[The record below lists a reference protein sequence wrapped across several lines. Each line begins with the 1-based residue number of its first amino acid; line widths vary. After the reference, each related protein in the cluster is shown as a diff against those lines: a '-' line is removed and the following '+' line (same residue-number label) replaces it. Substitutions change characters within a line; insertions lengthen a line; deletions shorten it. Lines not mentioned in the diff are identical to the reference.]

1 MVPDRIRAVK
11 QTWARLRR
19 WLVDRIVDY
28 LMEPLPHYER
38 RVRNDLEALLASVSK
53 ADVILIEGDQRVSA
67 IIRYLTQSSWSHSA
81 IYIGDELL
89 RRGGERAAWARQL
102 FGEAAHHLVVE
113 ALPRGVV
120 ASPLLKYVDFNL
132 RVCRPHKLRA
142 EHRRLIMDEAV
153 AAIGWRYDLRN
164 VFDLARYLIPVR
176 LVPPRWR
183 AAALHF
189 GSGQPTEV
197 ICSSLIARLFYR
209 VRFPIQPTLELGA
222 PAAAPAGRSG
232 AALVRRVFGQ
242 PSAAYTGIFRMRHPT
257 LITPRD
263 FDLSPFFEIVKLNPV
278 AKGEFDYSRILW
290 AEDDEE
296 EDDPETVK
304 RNA

>member
-1 MVPDRIRAVK
+1 MVPDRFRAVK
-11 QTWARLRR
+11 ETWAWLRR

-38 RVRNDLEALLASVSK
+38 RVRNDLGALLSSVSK

-81 IYIGDELL
+81 LYIGDELL
-89 RRGGERAAWARQL
+89 RRGGEQAAWAHQH

-120 ASPLLKYVDFNL
+120 ASPLAKYVDFNL
-132 RVCRPHKLRA
+132 RACRPHKLRA
-142 EHRRLIMDEAV
+142 EHRRISMDEAV

-209 VRFPIQPTLELGA
+209 VRFPIQPTLEPGA
-222 PAAAPAGRSG
+222 PAVAPSGRPGS
-232 AALVRRVFGQ
+232 ALMRRVFGQ
-242 PSAAYTGIFRMRHPT
+242 PSASYTGLLRMRHPT

-263 FDLSPFFEIVKLNPV
+263 FDLSPFFEIVKLSPV
-278 AKGEFDYSRILW
+278 ARGEFDYSRMLW
-290 AEDDEE
+290 AEDEEE
-296 EDDPETVK
+296 EDDPETAK